1 MRINNSNLTGVSS
14 AAGAEKVAGAAERQR
29 ADAAKSEPTDVGD
42 LSSLASR
49 LAASNEDRIERL
61 RQAVQ
66 DGSYQAD
73 PAAIAARL
81 IDEHLKR

>member
-1 MRINNSNLTGVSS
+1 MRINNSNLAGVSG
-14 AAGAEKVAGAAERQR
+14 AAGAERVSDAERRR
-29 ADAAKSEPTDVGD
+29 ADAPTSEPTDVGD

-73 PAAIAARL
+73 PAAIASRL

>member
-1 MRINNSNLTGVSS
+1 MRINSSNLAGVSG
-14 AAGAEKVAGAAERQR
+14 AAGAERVPDAERR
-29 ADAAKSEPTDVGD
+29 RTDALTSEPTDVGD

-66 DGSYQAD
+66 DGSYTVD
-73 PAAIAARL
+73 PAAIASRL
-81 IDEHLKR
+81 IDEHFKR